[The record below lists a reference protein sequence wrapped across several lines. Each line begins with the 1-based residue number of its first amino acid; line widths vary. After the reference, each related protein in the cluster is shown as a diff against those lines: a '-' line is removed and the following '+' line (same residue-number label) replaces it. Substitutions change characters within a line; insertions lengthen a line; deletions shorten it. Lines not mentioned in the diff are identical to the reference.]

1 MLDILRDVGVT
12 QEVMEKFVEEN
23 VIKYRNC
30 VYFWNKVTTFLYCC
44 QSLALGTVIVEG
56 INNH

>member
-12 QEVMEKFVEEN
+12 QEVIEKFVEEKVT

-30 VYFWNKVTTFLYCC
+30 VYFWNKVTIFLYCC
-44 QSLALGTVIVEG
+44 QSLALGTVIAGV
-56 INNH
+56 HY